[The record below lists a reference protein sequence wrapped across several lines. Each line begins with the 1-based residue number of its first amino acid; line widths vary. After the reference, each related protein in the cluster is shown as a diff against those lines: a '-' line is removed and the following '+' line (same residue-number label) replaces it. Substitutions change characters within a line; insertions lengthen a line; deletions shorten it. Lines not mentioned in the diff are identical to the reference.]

1 MMQRDLQ
8 VRIWTMLQVVSFNI
22 GGARGLRPAPHDH
35 EKLAVDTYST
45 LRQVITPSQPT
56 LIALQESGVALLDG
70 QSRNVGR
77 KMAQLL
83 GADYIDAFAPEVS
96 MCDHPHP
103 NLWDRPAYRN
113 MTGAAEGNA
122 MITNLLR
129 EDWSWGSYPEYDDCY
144 SSGAWARHTT
154 ISRATLYSSGNRDT
168 QPRNLMAASLNYR
181 GVPVY
186 FLNTHL
192 GVLIGEDRRD
202 ASYERSR
209 TASQMRQA
217 QVSEILNVVDEL
229 KRADEAN
236 EVPERPIVLAGD
248 FNAQPDSP
256 EMEMLQR
263 HFRLLTPENKPSELW
278 THHTHRILI
287 DHILLHD
294 PAEQFEVISCHIQ
307 SAIPFDDLTD
317 HRPTVGIFALA

>member
-1 MMQRDLQ
+1 MRRIFEDRD
-8 VRIWTMLQVVSFNI
+8 IFMLQVVSFNI
-22 GGARGLRPAPHDH
+22 GGARGMRPAPHDH

-45 LRQVITPSQPT
+45 LQQVINPRQPT
-56 LIALQESGVALLDG
+56 IIALQESGLAFHNDSLK
-70 QSRNVGR
+70 NVSR
-77 KMAQLL
+77 KMASLL
-83 GADYIDAFAPEVS
+83 GSEFVDAFAPEVT

-122 MITNLLR
+122 IITNLPI
-129 EDWSWGSYPEYDDCY
+129 EEWSWGSYPDYDDCNM
-144 SSGAWARHTT
+144 SGAWARHTI

-168 QPRNLMAASLNYR
+168 QPRNLMVASLNYR
-181 GVPVY
+181 GIPLY

-202 ASYERSR
+202 MTYERSR

-217 QVSEILNVVDEL
+217 QVNEILCVVDEL
-229 KRADEAN
+229 KRADQDN
-236 EVPERPIVLAGD
+236 ESPQRAILLAGD
-248 FNAQPDSP
+248 FNAQPAAP

-263 HFRLLTPENKPSELW
+263 HFRLLPPENDPSELW
-278 THHTHRILI
+278 THQQHRVLI

-317 HRPTVGIFALA
+317 HRPTVGIFARA

>member
-1 MMQRDLQ
+1 
-8 VRIWTMLQVVSFNI
+8 MLQVVSFNI
-22 GGARGLRPAPHDH
+22 GGARSMRPAPHDH
-35 EKLAVDTYST
+35 EKLAVDAYSA

-56 LIALQESGVALLDG
+56 IIALQESGVALLGD

-83 GADYIDAFAPEVS
+83 GADYRDAFAPEVT
-96 MCDHPHP
+96 MCEHPHP

-113 MTGAAEGNA
+113 MSNAAEGNA
-122 MITNLLR
+122 IVTNLPLD
-129 EDWSWGSYPEYDDCY
+129 DWPWGSYPEDDDCY
-144 SSGAWARHTT
+144 ATGAWARHTA

-181 GVPVY
+181 GIPFY
-186 FLNTHL
+186 LINTHL
-192 GVLIGEDRRD
+192 GLLIGEDRRD
-202 ASYERSR
+202 PSYERSR
-209 TASQMRQA
+209 TASQIRQA
-217 QVSEILNVVDEL
+217 QVSEILSVIEEL
-229 KRADEAN
+229 KQADRYN
-236 EVPERPIVLAGD
+236 ERLERPIVLVGD

-263 HFRLLTPENKPSELW
+263 HFRLLKPENKRSELW
-278 THHTHRILI
+278 THNTHRILI

-307 SAIPFDDLTD
+307 SKIPFDDLTD